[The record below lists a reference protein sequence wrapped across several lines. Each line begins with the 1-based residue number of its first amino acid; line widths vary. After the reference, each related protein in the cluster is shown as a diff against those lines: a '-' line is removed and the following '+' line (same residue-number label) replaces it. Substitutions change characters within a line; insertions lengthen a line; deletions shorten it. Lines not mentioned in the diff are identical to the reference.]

1 MPNKTY
7 SIHFAPRIEQQL
19 NLIPKNIRKLIF
31 DRIEKLSSDPR
42 PLGVEPLQG
51 AEKGLFRIRQ
61 GDYRIVY
68 SIQDQK
74 LLILIVRIV
83 HRKEVYK
90 KKHSRY

>member
-1 MPNKTY
+1 MSNTIY
-7 SIHFAPRIEQQL
+7 TIDFAPRTQGQL
-19 NLIPKNIRKLIF
+19 NLIPQDIKKLIF
-31 DRIEKLSSDPR
+31 NRIDKLRTNPR
-42 PLGVEPLQG
+42 PEGVEPLQG
-51 AEKGLFRIRQ
+51 TEKGFFRIRQ

-90 KKHSRY
+90 RKHSR

>member
-1 MPNKTY
+1 MYT
-7 SIHFAPRIEQQL
+7 IDFAPRTEGQL
-19 NLIPKNIRKLIF
+19 NLIPKDIRKLIF
-31 DRIEKLSSDPR
+31 ERIDKLRTNPR
-42 PLGVEPLQG
+42 PEGVEPLQG
-51 AEKGLFRIRQ
+51 AEKGFFRIRQ

-90 KKHSRY
+90 KKHSR

>member
-1 MPNKTY
+1 MSDKTY
-7 SIHFAPRIEQQL
+7 TIDFAPRTERQL

-31 DRIEKLSSDPR
+31 DRIDKLRTNPR
-42 PLGVEPLQG
+42 QEGTEPLQG
-51 AEKGLFRIRQ
+51 IEKGLFRIRQ

-90 KKHSRY
+90 KKHSG